1 MLTIGALIMMPARKP
16 PHFRSTLIPGLAL
29 ATQRGL
35 LATLQVHT
43 MILPL
48 SSQTIVAAIA
58 AA

>member
-1 MLTIGALIMMPARKP
+1 MMPARKP